1 MNKFILFAAALL
13 MIAVGANAQQ
23 KVGYVNSTKI
33 FSEIPEAADAQ
44 KKLEAIAKPVQ
55 DEIEKREK
63 EIDNKLNEY
72 KQKEALMNDAAK
84 RTAQQEI
91 YDMDQKLREYKLQ
104 KNEELGKQQD
114 KIINPIKEKILKAI
128 EAVAKAE
135 KYTFV
140 FDQTENVRVLLYG
153 DPREDLTN
161 RVIDRLKRGK

>member
-1 MNKFILFAAALL
+1 MNKFILFAAAML
-13 MIAVGANAQQ
+13 MIAAGANAQQ

-44 KKLEAIAKPVQ
+44 KRLEALAKPIQ

-114 KIINPIKEKILKAI
+114 KIINPIKDKILKAI
-128 EAVAKAE
+128 EAIAKAE

>member
-1 MNKFILFAAALL
+1 MNKFILFAAAML
-13 MIAVGANAQQ
+13 MVAVGAHAQQ
-23 KVGYVNSTKI
+23 KVGFVNSTKI
-33 FSEIPEAADAQ
+33 FSEIPEAAEAQ
-44 KKLEAIAKPVQ
+44 KKLEALAKPIQ

-91 YDMDQKLREYKLQ
+91 YDLDQKLREYKLQ

-161 RVIDRLKRGK
+161 RVIDKLKRGK